1 MRPHSQPD
9 SPAGPIRPA
18 RLLCH
23 AVLLAVLAASSGC
36 IYKVPIQQG
45 NYLNPDQ
52 VSQLQVGMTRSQ
64 VAFLL
69 GTPMVPNGF
78 DADRWDYYYYI
89 KAGRKWEAQTSRLQV
104 MFKDGKV
111 DQILRDGKLDE
122 PKQPDSPKDLLPD
135 APRAPPPNNP
145 TEAGPNPVREPAP
158 PSPQPAPQTTPG
170 PITPAP
176 PSE

>member
-1 MRPHSQPD
+1 MRPD
-9 SPAGPIRPA
+9 SRPA
-18 RLLCH
+18 RIARPARFLCR
-23 AVLLAVLAASSGC
+23 LALIGALAAGAGC
-36 IYKVPIQQG
+36 IYKMPIQQG

-89 KAGRKWEAQTSRLQV
+89 KAGRKWDAQTSRLQV
-104 MFKDGKV
+104 LFKDGKV
-111 DQILRDGKLDE
+111 DQIIRDGRIEE
-122 PKQPDSPKDLLPD
+122 PKQPDAPEDLLPE

-145 TEAGPNPVREPAP
+145 TEAGPNPAPQSPP
-158 PSPQPAPQTTPG
+158 PSPQPAPQSTPG
-170 PITPAP
+170 PIAPAP

>member
-1 MRPHSQPD
+1 MRPD
-9 SPAGPIRPA
+9 SRSTSFSRPA
-18 RLLCH
+18 RLLCR
-23 AVLLAVLAASSGC
+23 LALAGVLAAGAGC
-36 IYKVPIQQG
+36 IYKMPVQQG

-64 VAFLL
+64 VSFLL

-89 KAGRKWEAQTSRLQV
+89 KAGRKWDAQTSRLQV

-111 DQILRDGKLDE
+111 DQIIRDGRIEE
-122 PKQPDSPKDLLPD
+122 PRQPDAPKDLMPE
-135 APRAPPPNNP
+135 AQRAPPPNNP
-145 TEAGPNPVREPAP
+145 TEAGPDPSRQPPP
-158 PSPQPAPQTTPG
+158 PSPQPAPQSTPE

-176 PSE
+176 ASE

>member
-1 MRPHSQPD
+1 MRPD
-9 SPAGPIRPA
+9 SRPA
-18 RLLCH
+18 LLSRPVRLLCRL
-23 AVLLAVLAASSGC
+23 VLTGVLAAGAGC
-36 IYKVPIQQG
+36 IYKMPIQQG
-45 NYLNPDQ
+45 NYLNNDQ

-89 KAGRKWEAQTSRLQV
+89 KAGRKWDAQTSRLQV

-111 DQILRDGKLDE
+111 DQIIRDGRIDE
-122 PKQPDSPKDLLPD
+122 PRQPDAPKDLQPE
-135 APRAPPPNNP
+135 PERAPPPNNP
-145 TEAGPNPVREPAP
+145 TEAGPDPSRQSS
-158 PSPQPAPQTTPG
+158 PSPQPAGQTAPQ

-176 PSE
+176 ATE